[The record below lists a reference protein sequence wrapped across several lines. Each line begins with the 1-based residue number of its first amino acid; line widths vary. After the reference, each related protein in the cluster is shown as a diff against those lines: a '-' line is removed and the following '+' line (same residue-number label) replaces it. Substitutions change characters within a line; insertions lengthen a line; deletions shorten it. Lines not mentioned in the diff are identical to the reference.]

1 MKPNKYSVISLLYCI
16 LLCMTG
22 NMDICAQEDWNDVR
36 THSRGK
42 VSPHTNVIPYAD
54 EEDIANLNYQGSPY
68 YRSLNGSWK
77 IKVVENP
84 ESCPK
89 GWNEVGYDVERW
101 DDIDV
106 PGNIELQLDGE
117 GKPFG
122 IPVYTN
128 MHNEFASN
136 PPYAPTEFNPTG
148 CYVRD
153 FDVPD
158 SWRGRHVFVKFG
170 AVKSAIYLYINGHK
184 VGYSEDS
191 KTPAEWEIT
200 QYVHPGQNRLAAEV
214 IRFSDGS
221 YLECQDMWRMS
232 GITRDVCLYSTPKVY
247 VADYKV
253 SAHLDER
260 RGDGLLELE
269 VELSS
274 ALTHPMLLEAELLDA
289 EGERVWQQEREMGFQ
304 EWLGTFAESEGRV
317 PQVHPWTAETPYL
330 YTLVLRLKNKG
341 ASTVETLGCKVGFRN
356 VAIKDVVYRADDT
369 LLVARQLCVN
379 GVPVT
384 IKGVNRH
391 EHSAVR
397 GHYVSRKEMEYD
409 IMLMKH
415 LNINA
420 VRTCHY
426 PNDEYWYELC
436 DRYGLYVWD
445 EANVESHAQGYGENS
460 LAKKEEW
467 VEPIIYRENNMYRRD
482 RNYPCVIAWSLGNEC
497 GNGIAMERA
506 YRFMKS
512 QDDSRPVTYERAVL
526 DWNTDIVGVMY
537 PSVDYL
543 SDYCREWRSI
553 YNQFEIENSKLKIEH
568 TPAFDHPSEKG
579 MADAQD
585 SQFVRAYTGVS
596 PYDTGV
602 RAYTGVSPYDS
613 QFSIPNSQFSI
624 PNSQLKKGRPFI
636 MVEYCHAMGN
646 SLGGLKEYWDT
657 IGKYPQLQGG
667 FIWDWVDQSFVM
679 NGGRIQYT
687 LDYERDSAWYA
698 VGGDLGSLPDVE
710 DDDAFCA
717 NGIVAS
723 DRRPHAHANEV
734 QQVYQNLNVTKHHD
748 AQGKEYYVLKN
759 DFNFRDAY
767 EFICH
772 YKIYSSLRDTLY
784 SDTLHPH
791 LPAGESCRLQLR
803 VPEIEPLPGERFFV
817 RFNFVG
823 DSYEVDD
830 PYDYGTS
837 WTLHENSHDEFEMT
851 DIDVPTD
858 SIPLPSVLPKLFR
871 CHHDKVSNTVTIVS
885 SPSLFTLTIDANTG
899 YITQYSYHG
908 EELLAQPLR
917 WNFWRP
923 PTLNDMVD
931 PYGARAWEGLG
942 RLTASPISCS
952 THYIGEPDRMAEVDL
967 LLELTSPE
975 GRTMT
980 LREIVEVD
988 AEGRMQLSYALHTR
1002 GNYRTLPKL
1011 GIQLGV
1017 DSSCQQ
1023 VGWWGNYYET
1033 YPDRN
1038 EASWIGHHT
1047 ASPREV
1053 CGELHVVPQESG
1065 NRTTYWTS
1073 FAVEGKRLS
1082 FCTADEHPINFSIRQ
1097 YSDSA
1102 LTAARR
1108 INRLHKADHYVV
1120 SVDARQAG
1128 LGTATCGPGVRQRY
1142 RIAGDSVQRFR
1153 LVVVPSE
1160 ADDSVNLWH
1169 YCGYY
1174 FDTPKALLQ
1183 PMPDKRLNL
1192 VKNISVH
1199 AYGDAS
1205 QPSDHPSFQYCKDYP
1220 LVLHDG
1226 HLGIVGNYAEGWTGW
1241 SGRDSIDL
1249 TVELTDASTLEQ
1261 VSIGFCHNAN
1271 DWVLA
1276 PDSVEV
1282 QWSRNGHT
1290 YSSWQ
1295 PLNAVNPIVD
1305 SQKES
1310 HRVSLRRYFTPRQG
1324 LFHPAEA
1331 SRVRYLRFRIHCQRS
1346 LPAWHVGVGQP
1357 AWLMIDE
1364 IDVK

>member
-1 MKPNKYSVISLLYCI
+1 MRTFCI
-16 LLCMTG
+16 
-22 NMDICAQEDWNDVR
+22 N
-36 THSRGK
+36 K
-42 VSPHTNVIPYAD
+42 VSPHVNVIPYAD
-54 EEDIANLNYQGSPY
+54 EEDIADLRYFASPY
-68 YRSLNGSWK
+68 YRSLNGTWK

-84 ESCPK
+84 EACPR
-89 GWNEVGYDVERW
+89 GFYEAGFDAEQW

-117 GKPFG
+117 GRPFG

-128 MHNEFASN
+128 MHNEFESN
-136 PPYAPTEFNPTG
+136 PPYAPTEYNPTG

-153 FDVPD
+153 FQLPE

-170 AVKSAIYLYINGHK
+170 AVKSAMYLYVNGHK

-200 QYVHPGQNRLAAEV
+200 KYVHPGQNRLAAEV

-221 YLECQDMWRMS
+221 YMECQDMWRMS

-247 VADYKV
+247 VADYRV

-260 RGDGLLELE
+260 KGNGLLGLE

-289 EGERVWQQEREMGFQ
+289 EGERVWREVREMGFQ
-304 EWLGTFAESEGRV
+304 EWLATFAEGEGTIA
-317 PQVHPWTAETPYL
+317 QVHPWTAETPYL
-330 YTLVLRLKNKG
+330 YTLIIRLKNMSS
-341 ASTVETLGCKVGFRN
+341 ATVETLGCKVGFRN
-356 VAIKDVVYRADDT
+356 VAIRDVVYRADDT
-369 LLVARQLCVN
+369 LLTTRQLCVN

-391 EHSAVR
+391 EHSALR
-397 GHYVSRKEMEYD
+397 GHYVSRKEMEFD

-420 VRTCHY
+420 VRTSHY
-426 PNDEYWYELC
+426 PDDEYWYELC

-445 EANVESHAQGYGENS
+445 EANVESHAQGYGEQS

-467 VEPIIYRENNMYRRD
+467 VEPVIYRVNNMYRRD

-497 GNGIAMERA
+497 GNGVVMERA
-506 YRFMKS
+506 YRYLKS
-512 QDDSRPVTYERAVL
+512 QDDSRPVSYERAVL

-543 SDYCREWRSI
+543 SDYCSEWRKV
-553 YNQFEIENSKLKIEH
+553 YDRFEKIENGELRIENY
-568 TPAFDHPSEKG
+568 PSATASPLERGTAKRGG
-579 MADAQD
+579 MSSQFSIDNNQNAEAD

-596 PYDTGV
+596 PY
-602 RAYTGVSPYDS
+602 
-613 QFSIPNSQFSI
+613 
-624 PNSQLKKGRPFI
+624 NSQLNRPFI

-646 SLGGLKEYWDT
+646 SLGGLKDYWDT

-679 NGGRIQYT
+679 NGKRIQYT

-698 VGGDLGSLPDVE
+698 VGGDLGSLPGVE

-734 QQVYQNLNVTKHHD
+734 QQVYQNLNITQHAD
-748 AQGKEYYVLKN
+748 AEGRQYYVLKN

-803 VPEIEPLPGERFFV
+803 MPDLRPLPGERFFV

-858 SIPLPSVLPKLFR
+858 SIPLPTVLPKSFR
-871 CHHDKVSNTVTIVS
+871 CHHDKVGNTVTIVA
-885 SPSLFTLTIDANTG
+885 SPSLFSLTIDANTG
-899 YITQYSYHG
+899 YITQYAYHG
-908 EELLAQPLR
+908 SELLAQPMR

-952 THYIGEPDRMAEVDL
+952 TQYIGEPDRMAEVDL

-980 LREIVEVD
+980 MREIVEVD
-988 AEGRMQLSYALHTR
+988 AEGRMQLSFALHGR

-1011 GIQLGV
+1011 GLQLGV
-1017 DSSCQQ
+1017 DSSCHQ

-1038 EASWIGHHT
+1038 EASWLGHHI
-1047 ASPREV
+1047 ASPNEV

-1065 NRTTYWTS
+1065 NRTAYWNA
-1073 FAVEGKRLS
+1073 FAIGDKQLC
-1082 FCTADEHPINFSIRQ
+1082 FCTADENPINFSIRQ
-1097 YSDSA
+1097 YDDSVM
-1102 LTAARR
+1102 TAARR
-1108 INRLHKADHYVV
+1108 INELTKADHYIVNI
-1120 SVDARQAG
+1120 DARQAG
-1128 LGTATCGPGVRQRY
+1128 LGTATCGPGTSKRY
-1142 RIAGDSVQRFR
+1142 RIDGDSVQRFR
-1153 LVVVPSE
+1153 LVVVPAEQS
-1160 ADDSVNLWH
+1160 DSVNLWH

-1174 FDTPKALLQ
+1174 FDPPQALLQ
-1183 PMPDKRLNL
+1183 PLPDKRLNL
-1192 VKNISVH
+1192 VKDIRVH
-1199 AYGDAS
+1199 TYGDAS
-1205 QPSDHPSFQYCKDYP
+1205 QPTDHPSFQYCNDYP
-1220 LVLHDG
+1220 QVLHDG
-1226 HLGIVGNYAEGWTGW
+1226 HLGIAGNYGEGWTGF

-1249 TVELTDASTLEQ
+1249 TVELSEASTLDQ
-1261 VSIGFCHNAN
+1261 VTIGFCQSAN
-1271 DWVLA
+1271 DWVLG

-1282 QWSRNGHT
+1282 QWSRNGRT
-1290 YSSWQ
+1290 YSPWQ
-1295 PLNAVNPIVD
+1295 PLRATCPIAD
-1305 SQKES
+1305 TKKES
-1310 HRVSLRRYFTPRQG
+1310 RRMAMRRFFAPRQS

-1331 SRVRYLRFRIHCQRS
+1331 TKVRYLRFRIHCQRA
-1346 LPAWHVGVGQP
+1346 LPAWHVGAGQP

>member
-1 MKPNKYSVISLLYCI
+1 MIPYRHSIILLLFCI
-16 LLCMTG
+16 LSCTT
-22 NMDICAQEDWNDVR
+22 NYSWAQEDWNDVR
-36 THSRGK
+36 TYSINK
-42 VSPHTNVIPYAD
+42 VSPHVNVIPYAD
-54 EEDIANLNYQGSPY
+54 EEDIVDLKYQASPY
-68 YRSLNGSWK
+68 YRSLNGTWK

-84 ESCPK
+84 ESCPR
-89 GWNEVGYDVERW
+89 GFYETGYNVDQW

-106 PGNIELQLDGE
+106 PGNIELQLDSD

-128 MHNEFASN
+128 IHNEFASN
-136 PPYAPTEFNPTG
+136 PPYAPTEYNPTG
-148 CYVRD
+148 CYVQD
-153 FDVPD
+153 FQVPE
-158 SWRGRHVFVKFG
+158 SWRGRHVFIKFG

-191 KTPAEWEIT
+191 KTPAEWDIT
-200 QYVHPGQNRLAAEV
+200 KYVHPGQNRLAAKV

-232 GITRDVCLYSTPKVY
+232 GITRDVCLYSTPKIY

-253 SAHLDER
+253 SSHLDER
-260 RGDGLLELE
+260 KGHGLLGLE
-269 VELSS
+269 VELSTP
-274 ALTHPMLLEAELLDA
+274 LTHPMRLEAELLDA
-289 EGERVWQQEREMGFQ
+289 QGERVWKQERELGFQ
-304 EWLGTFAESEGRV
+304 EWNVTFSDNEGKV
-317 PQVHPWTAETPYL
+317 PQVNPWTAETPYL
-330 YTLVLRLKNKG
+330 YTLIIRLKNTN
-341 ASTVETLGCKVGFRN
+341 SSSVETLGCKVGFRN
-356 VAIKDVVYRADDT
+356 VDIRNVVYRADDT
-369 LLVARQLCVN
+369 LLTARQLCVN

-391 EHSAVR
+391 EHSAID
-397 GHYVSRKEMEYD
+397 GHYVSRKEMEFD

-420 VRTCHY
+420 VRTSHY

-445 EANVESHAQGYGENS
+445 EANVESHAQGYGEHS
-460 LAKKEEW
+460 LAKKEVW
-467 VEPIIYRENNMYRRD
+467 AEPIIYRVNNMYRRD

-497 GNGIAMERA
+497 GNGIAMEKA
-506 YRFMKS
+506 YRYLKE
-512 QDDSRPVTYERAVL
+512 QDNSRPVTYERAVL

-543 SDYCREWRSI
+543 SDYCRDWRKV
-553 YNQFEIENSKLKIEH
+553 YNHFERVENGKLKIENGH
-568 TPAFDHPSEKG
+568 TPVFDHPSQEG
-579 MADAQD
+579 TADAH
-585 SQFVRAYTGVS
+585 
-596 PYDTGV
+596 
-602 RAYTGVSPYDS
+602 
-613 QFSIPNSQFSI
+613 NSQFSTVQQSSAKGKSQDLHYAETQNRLGEI
-624 PNSQLKKGRPFI
+624 PNSQLNDRPFI

-646 SLGGLKEYWDT
+646 SLGGLKNYWDT
-657 IGKYPQLQGG
+657 INKYPQLQGG

-679 NGGRIQYT
+679 NGHKIQYT
-687 LDYERDSAWYA
+687 LDYEKDSAWYA

-717 NGIVAS
+717 NGIVTS

-734 QQVYQNLNVTKHHD
+734 QQVYQNLNITQHHD
-748 AQGKEYYVLKN
+748 NRQGEYYMLHN

-791 LPAGESCRLQLR
+791 LPAGESCRLNLR
-803 VPEIEPLPGERFFV
+803 MPKIEPLGGERFFV

-830 PYDYGTS
+830 PYDYGSS

-871 CHHDKVSNTVTIVS
+871 CHHDKSSNTVTIAS

-908 EELLAQPLR
+908 EELLQRPIR

-923 PTLNDMVD
+923 PTLNDLVD

-942 RLTASPISCS
+942 GLTASPISCA
-952 THYIGEPDRMAEVDL
+952 THYIGEPDRMAEVEL

-980 LREIVEVD
+980 MREIVEVD
-988 AEGRMQLSYALHTR
+988 AEGRMQLSYALHPR

-1011 GIQLGV
+1011 GIQLGI

-1023 VGWWGNYYET
+1023 VQWWGNYYET

-1038 EASWIGHHT
+1038 EARWTGHNSAT
-1047 ASPREV
+1047 PKEV

-1065 NRTTYWTS
+1065 NRTAYWTS
-1073 FAVEGKRLS
+1073 FAIGDKRLS
-1082 FCTADEHPINFSIRQ
+1082 FCTADERPIHFSIRQ
-1097 YSDSA
+1097 YEDSVITEA
-1102 LTAARR
+1102 QRIKDLT
-1108 INRLHKADHYVV
+1108 KADHYIVN
-1120 SVDARQAG
+1120 VDTRQAG
-1128 LGTATCGPGVRQRY
+1128 LGTATCGPGVSKRY
-1142 RIAGDSVQRFR
+1142 RIDGDSIQRFR
-1153 LVVVPSE
+1153 LVVMPSE
-1160 ADDSVNLWH
+1160 LTDSVNLWH

-1174 FDTPKALLQ
+1174 FEPSATLMQ
-1183 PMPDKRLNL
+1183 PIPDKQLNL
-1192 VKNISVH
+1192 VKEITAH
-1199 AYGDAS
+1199 TYGDAS
-1205 QPSDHPSFQYCKDYP
+1205 QPADYPSFQYCNNYP
-1220 LVLHDG
+1220 QVLHDS
-1226 HLGIVGNYAEGWTGW
+1226 HLGITGNYGEGWTGF
-1241 SGRDSIDL
+1241 SGRDSVDL
-1249 TVELTDASTLEQ
+1249 TVELTDAASLTQ
-1261 VSIGFCHNAN
+1261 VAIGFCHSAS

-1282 QWSRNGHT
+1282 QWSRNGRT
-1290 YSSWQ
+1290 YSPWT
-1295 PLNAVNPIVD
+1295 PLRNVHPIANPQKD
-1305 SQKES
+1305 SR
-1310 HRVSLRRYFTPRQG
+1310 RVAMRRFLTPRRG

-1331 SRVRYLRFRIHCQRS
+1331 DKVRFIRFRIHCQKT
-1346 LPAWHVGVGQP
+1346 LPAWHVGAGQP

>member
-1 MKPNKYSVISLLYCI
+1 
-16 LLCMTG
+16 MTG
-22 NMDICAQEDWNDVR
+22 YVGIYAQEDWNDVR
-36 THSRGK
+36 THSLNK
-42 VSPHTNVIPYAD
+42 VAPHVNVIPYAD
-54 EEDIANLNYQGSPY
+54 EEDIADLKYYASPY
-68 YRSLNGSWK
+68 YRSLNGTWK
-77 IKVVENP
+77 IKVVDNP

-89 GWNEVGYDVERW
+89 GFYEAGFNMQQW
-101 DDIDV
+101 DDINV
-106 PGNIELQLDGE
+106 PGNIELQLDAS

-128 MHNEFASN
+128 MHNEFESN
-136 PPYAPTEFNPTG
+136 PPYAPTEYNPTG
-148 CYVRD
+148 CYVQD
-153 FDVPD
+153 FQVPE

-170 AVKSAIYLYINGHK
+170 AVKSAMYLYINGHK

-200 QYVHPGQNRLAAEV
+200 KYVHPGQNRLAAKV

-247 VADYKV
+247 VTDYRV

-260 RGDGLLELE
+260 KGNGLLGLE
-269 VELSS
+269 IELSS
-274 ALTHPMLLEAELLDA
+274 ALTRPMRLEVELLDA
-289 EGERVWQQEREMGFQ
+289 QGERVWRQEKEMGFQ
-304 EWLGTFAESEGRV
+304 EWLATFAESEGNI
-317 PQVHPWTAETPYL
+317 PQIHPWTAETPYL
-330 YTLVLRLKNKG
+330 YTLIIRLKNMS
-341 ASTVETLGCKVGFRN
+341 STSVETLGCKVGFRN
-356 VAIKDVVYRADDT
+356 VVIKDVDYRADDT
-369 LLVARQLCVN
+369 ILTTRQLCVN

-391 EHSAVR
+391 EHSAIQ
-397 GHYVSRKEMEYD
+397 GYYVTRKEMEFD

-420 VRTCHY
+420 VRTSHY
-426 PNDEYWYELC
+426 PDDEYWYELC

-445 EANVESHAQGYGENS
+445 EANVESHAQGYGEHS

-467 VEPIIYRENNMYRRD
+467 VEPVIYRVNNMYHRD

-497 GNGIAMERA
+497 GNGIVMERA
-506 YRFMKS
+506 YRYLKS
-512 QDDSRPVTYERAVL
+512 QDDSRPVSYERAVL

-543 SDYCREWRSI
+543 SDYCREWRKV
-553 YNQFEIENSKLKIEH
+553 YNKFERIEK
-568 TPAFDHPSEKG
+568 TYPATSWHPSKEET
-579 MADAQD
+579 ANAQ
-585 SQFVRAYTGVS
+585 
-596 PYDTGV
+596 
-602 RAYTGVSPYDS
+602 
-613 QFSIPNSQFSI
+613 
-624 PNSQLKKGRPFI
+624 NSQLNNDRPFI

-646 SLGGLKEYWDT
+646 SLGGLKNYWDT
-657 IGKYPQLQGG
+657 INKYPQLQGG

-679 NGGRIQYT
+679 NGRQIQYT
-687 LDYERDSAWYA
+687 FDYEKDSAWYA
-698 VGGDLGSLPDVE
+698 VGGDLGNLPGVQH
-710 DDDAFCA
+710 DDAFCA
-717 NGIVAS
+717 NGIVSS

-734 QQVYQNLNVTKHHD
+734 QQVYQNLNITQHTD
-748 AQGKEYYVLKN
+748 AQGGQYYVLHN

-803 VPEIEPLPGERFFV
+803 KPDLQPLPGERFFV

-858 SIPLPSVLPKLFR
+858 SIPLPSVMPKSFR
-871 CHHDKVSNTVTIVS
+871 CHHDKLSNTVTIAS
-885 SPSLFTLTIDANTG
+885 SPTLFALTIDANTG
-899 YITQYSYHG
+899 YITQYAYRG
-908 EELLAQPLR
+908 KELLTTPLR

-923 PTLNDMVD
+923 PTLNDLVD

-942 RLTASPISCS
+942 SLTASPISCNAR
-952 THYIGEPDRMAEVDL
+952 YIGEPDRMAEVEL

-980 LREIVEVD
+980 LREIIEVD
-988 AEGRMQLSYALHTR
+988 AEGKMQLSFALHCR

-1011 GIQLGV
+1011 GIQLGI

-1023 VGWWGNYYET
+1023 VAWWGNYYET

-1038 EASWIGHHT
+1038 EASWLGHHI
-1047 ASPREV
+1047 ASPTEV

-1065 NRTTYWTS
+1065 NRTAYWNAFTI
-1073 FAVEGKRLS
+1073 GDKRLC
-1082 FCTADEHPINFSIRQ
+1082 FCTADENPINYSIRQ
-1097 YSDSA
+1097 YDDSV
-1102 LTAARR
+1102 TTSARR
-1108 INRLHKADHYVV
+1108 IKDLTKADHYIVNI
-1120 SVDARQAG
+1120 DARQAG
-1128 LGTATCGPGVRQRY
+1128 LGTATCGPGTNRRY
-1142 RIAGDSVQRFR
+1142 RIDGDSVQRFR
-1153 LVVVPSE
+1153 LVVVPTEQS
-1160 ADDSVNLWH
+1160 DSVNLWH

-1174 FDTPKALLQ
+1174 FDPPQSLLQ
-1183 PMPDKRLNL
+1183 PLPNKRLNL
-1192 VKNISVH
+1192 VKDINVH
-1199 AYGDAS
+1199 TYGDAS
-1205 QPSDHPSFQYCKDYP
+1205 QPVDHPSFQYCNDYP
-1220 LVLHDG
+1220 HVLHDG
-1226 HLGIVGNYAEGWTGW
+1226 HLGIVGNYGEGWTGF
-1241 SGRDSIDL
+1241 SCRDSVDL
-1249 TVELTDASTLEQ
+1249 TIELTEASTLEQ

-1271 DWVLA
+1271 DWVLS
-1276 PDSVEV
+1276 PDSAEV

-1290 YSSWQ
+1290 YSPWQ
-1295 PLNAVNPIVD
+1295 PLRIVRPIVD
-1305 SQKES
+1305 SKSES
-1310 HRVSLRRYFTPRQG
+1310 RRVSMRRYFAPRKG

-1331 SRVRYLRFRIHCQRS
+1331 TRAKYIRIRVHCQKS
-1346 LPAWHVGVGQP
+1346 LPEWHVAAHQP